1 MFFLPLHF
9 FPFNPI
15 FAPAN
20 SSHRMDSDNKEA
32 LKEVEQSP
40 EADFFSKEEYKSK
53 KDIINAV
60 TQYNK
65 NCHRAF
71 KVFSSNNATTMLC
84 VWMILAPSLF
94 M

>member
-1 MFFLPLHF
+1 
-9 FPFNPI
+9 
-15 FAPAN
+15 
-20 SSHRMDSDNKEA
+20 MDSDNKEA
-32 LKEVEQSP
+32 LKDSS
-40 EADFFSKEEYKSK
+40 ATKILTTK
-53 KDIINAV
+53 KHKALRQILDIINAV

-65 NCHRAF
+65 NFHRAF